1 MRKIFMG
8 GLVDA
13 IFGGDDEIVQPPK
26 REVITGQVVGEK
38 AVGGFEE
45 EEESKLTARTT
56 ARKGTTQFRI
66 PLAGGIAGA
75 KLTGKGAGLKI

>member
-1 MRKIFMG
+1 MG

-13 IFGGDDEIVQPPK
+13 IFGKDDDIVQPPK
-26 REVITGQVVGEK
+26 REVITGQTVEEK

-45 EEESKLTARTT
+45 EEDTKSTARAT

-66 PLAGGIAGA
+66 PLAGATAGA

>member
-1 MRKIFMG
+1 MG

-13 IFGGDDEIVQPPK
+13 IFGKDEVIQPPK
-26 REVITGQVVGEK
+26 QEIITGQTVGEK
-38 AVGGFEE
+38 SVKGFEE
-45 EEESKLTARTT
+45 EEGAKATARTT